1 MSVFH
6 MSNRPWTRR
15 TVLACACMAASSFP
29 LSALSESSTALPD
42 INITASHGAPVT
54 FAGVPETVI
63 TRAEID
69 RLQATSVLSLLEN
82 RAGLNL
88 VNQGG
93 AGKATTASI
102 WGMSPHQTLV
112 LIDGVKIGSLQ
123 FATAYLE
130 NLPVALI
137 DHIDIIKG
145 PRSGQYGAD
154 AMGGVIQIFTRR
166 GKTGVHPSFSIAGGS
181 NKTFDT
187 SANISGGNGP
197 FDYSIGASHQGTGGF
212 NAYTDT
218 TGSPYAVNQPDND
231 GYRNNSANGRID
243 YTGDNG
249 ARIGVHWLGTHAFNN
264 FDGYTNQSLSRQQ
277 TFGIDGAL
285 MKIGNWQLRGSAGRN
300 IDRATYFS
308 DGVYLSEFNGRQDT
322 YSLANDFNIG
332 QSMFTLGADRLNEHV
347 SSDTQY
353 STTNR
358 HNNGL
363 FIQYATQLADVAIQA
378 ALRHDNSS
386 QFGAANT
393 GSIDLSW
400 QINPS
405 FALTGGYG
413 TGFRV
418 PSFADLYYPF
428 IPAYGPS
435 SPSYSGNPNLRP
447 ERSHTSRIGFNWK
460 NSTGLTASLTGFRT
474 RTNNLIIYA
483 VDTATNSGTMENID
497 TGQSLGTEWQLGWHD
512 QDWTLNSSATWIS
525 AVDRQTGV
533 SIPRQPKWSGRLDV
547 DRQFGVWR
555 MGVTVRGQTTTHESI
570 FSQVNHGFATADL
583 RLSYAYDRNWRIE
596 AKLCNVL
603 DKKYQT
609 AYDYNQAGRT
619 VLFTLRYG
627 I

>member
-1 MSVFH
+1 M
-6 MSNRPWTRR
+6 
-15 TVLACACMAASSFP
+15 LACACMAASSFH
-29 LSALSESSTALPD
+29 LSAWAESSTALPD

-63 TRAEID
+63 TRAEIN
-69 RLQATSVLSLLEN
+69 RLQATSVLSLLAN

-93 AGKATTASI
+93 VGQLTTASM
-102 WGMSPHQTLV
+102 WGLSGSQTLV
-112 LIDGVKIGSLQ
+112 LIDGVRMGSLT
-123 FATAYLE
+123 AGAAYLE

-181 NKTFDT
+181 NKTFET

-231 GYRNNSANGRID
+231 GYRNNSVNGRID

-249 ARIGVHWLGTHAFNN
+249 ARIGVHWLGTNAFTDY
-264 FDGYTNQSLSRQQ
+264 DGSSYVGNQQHSRQQ
-277 TFGIDGAL
+277 NFGMDGAL
-285 MKIGNWQLRGSAGRN
+285 MKIGLWQLRASAGRN
-300 IDRATYFS
+300 IDRQTQYY
-308 DGVYLSEFNGRQDT
+308 DGKYVSEYNSRQDSF
-322 YSLANDFNIG
+322 SLANDFSFSQG
-332 QSMFTLGADRLNEHV
+332 LLTLGADRLNDHI
-347 SSDTQY
+347 SS
-353 STTNR
+353 STLYDVTSR

-363 FIQYATQLADVAIQA
+363 FAQYATQIADLSIQT
-378 ALRHDNSS
+378 ALRHDSNS
-386 QFGAANT
+386 QFGTANT

-400 QINPS
+400 QLNPS
-405 FALTGGYG
+405 LALTGGYG
-413 TGFRV
+413 TGFHV
-418 PSFADLYYPF
+418 PSFNFLYYPGGY
-428 IPAYGPS
+428 A
-435 SPSYSGNPNLRP
+435 NPDLQP
-447 ERSHTSRIGFNWK
+447 EHSRTARFGFKWQNDTGWTS
-460 NSTGLTASLTGFRT
+460 SLTTFRT
-474 RTNNLIIYA
+474 RTRDLIA
-483 VDTATNSGTMENID
+483 SSASTNYVPYNINQA
-497 TGQSLGTEWQLGWHD
+497 QSLGTEWQLGWHD
-512 QDWTLNSSATWIS
+512 EDWTLNSSATWIS

-533 SIPRQPKWSGRLDV
+533 SIPRQPKWSGRIDV

>member
-1 MSVFH
+1 MSKFRL
-6 MSNRPWTRR
+6 SQYPWTRR
-15 TVLACACMAASSFP
+15 TALACTCMAASSLP
-29 LSALSESSTALPD
+29 LSAWAESSTALPD
-42 INITASHGAPVT
+42 INITASHGAPVA

-63 TRAEID
+63 TRAEIN
-69 RLQATSVLSLLEN
+69 RLQATSVLSLLAN

-93 AGKATTASI
+93 VGQLTTASM
-102 WGMSPHQTLV
+102 WGLSGSQTLV
-112 LIDGVKIGSLQ
+112 LIDGVRMGSLT
-123 FATAYLE
+123 AGAAYLE

-181 NKTFDT
+181 NKTFET

-231 GYRNNSANGRID
+231 GYRNNSVNGRID

-249 ARIGVHWLGTHAFNN
+249 ARIGVHWLGTNAFTDY
-264 FDGYTNQSLSRQQ
+264 DGSSYVGNQQHSRQQ
-277 TFGIDGAL
+277 NFGMDGAL
-285 MKIGNWQLRGSAGRN
+285 MKIGLWQLRASAGRN
-300 IDRATYFS
+300 IDRQTQYY
-308 DGVYLSEFNGRQDT
+308 DGKYVSEYNSRQDSF
-322 YSLANDFNIG
+322 SLANDFSFSQG
-332 QSMFTLGADRLNEHV
+332 LLTLGADRLNDHI
-347 SSDTQY
+347 SS
-353 STTNR
+353 STLYDVTSR
-358 HNNGL
+358 HNSGL
-363 FIQYATQLADVAIQA
+363 FAQYATQIADLSIQT
-378 ALRHDNSS
+378 ALRHDSNS
-386 QFGAANT
+386 QFGIANT
-393 GSIDLSW
+393 GSVDLSW
-400 QINPS
+400 QLNPS
-405 FALTGGYG
+405 LALTGGYG
-413 TGFRV
+413 TGFHV
-418 PSFADLYYPF
+418 PSFNFLYYPGGY
-428 IPAYGPS
+428 A
-435 SPSYSGNPNLRP
+435 NPDLQP
-447 ERSHTSRIGFNWK
+447 EHSRTARFGFKWQNDTGWTS
-460 NSTGLTASLTGFRT
+460 SLTTFRT
-474 RTNNLIIYA
+474 RTRDLIA
-483 VDTATNSGTMENID
+483 SSASTNYVPYNINQA
-497 TGQSLGTEWQLGWHD
+497 QSLGTEWQLGWHD
-512 QDWTLNSSATWIS
+512 EDWTLNSSATWIS

-533 SIPRQPKWSGRLDV
+533 SIPRQPKWSGRIDV
-547 DRQFGVWR
+547 DHQFGVWR

>member
-69 RLQATSVLSLLEN
+69 RLQATSVLSLLAN

-93 AGKATTASI
+93 AGQLTTASM
-102 WGMSPHQTLV
+102 WGLSGSQTLV
-112 LIDGVKIGSLQ
+112 LIDGVRMGSL
-123 FATAYLE
+123 TAGAPYLE

-181 NKTFDT
+181 NKTFET
-187 SANISGGNGP
+187 SANISGGTGP

-212 NAYTDT
+212 NAYTET

-249 ARIGVHWLGTHAFNN
+249 ARIGVHWLGTNAFTDY
-264 FDGYTNQSLSRQQ
+264 DGSSYVGNQQRSRQQ
-277 TFGIDGAL
+277 NFGLDGAL
-285 MKIGNWQLRGSAGRN
+285 MKIGLWQLRASAGRN
-300 IDRATYFS
+300 IDRQTQYY
-308 DGVYLSEFNGRQDT
+308 DGKYVSEYNSRQDSF
-322 YSLANDFNIG
+322 SLANDFSFSQG
-332 QSMFTLGADRLNEHV
+332 LLTLGADRLNDHI
-347 SSDTQY
+347 SS
-353 STTNR
+353 STLYGVTSR

-363 FIQYATQLADVAIQA
+363 FAQYATQIADLSIQT
-378 ALRHDNSS
+378 ALRHDSNS
-386 QFGAANT
+386 QFGTANT

-400 QINPS
+400 QLNPS
-405 FALTGGYG
+405 LALTGGYG
-413 TGFRV
+413 TGFHV
-418 PSFADLYYPF
+418 PSFNFLYYPGGY
-428 IPAYGPS
+428 A
-435 SPSYSGNPNLRP
+435 NPDLQP
-447 ERSHTSRIGFNWK
+447 EHSRTARLGFNWQ
-460 NSTGLTASLTGFRT
+460 NDTGWTSSLTTFRT
-474 RTNNLIIYA
+474 RTRDLIA
-483 VDTATNSGTMENID
+483 SSASTNYVPYNINQA
-497 TGQSLGTEWQLGWHD
+497 QSLGTEWQLGWHD
-512 QDWTLNSSATWIS
+512 EDWTLNSSATWIS
-525 AVDRQTGV
+525 AVDRQTGI
-533 SIPRQPKWSGRLDV
+533 SIPRQPKWSGRIDV

-555 MGVTVRGQTTTHESI
+555 MGVTVRGQTATHESI

>member
-69 RLQATSVLSLLEN
+69 RLQATSVLSLLAN

-93 AGKATTASI
+93 AGQLTTASM
-102 WGMSPHQTLV
+102 WGLSGSQTLV
-112 LIDGVKIGSLQ
+112 LIDGVRMGSLT
-123 FATAYLE
+123 AGAAYLE

-166 GKTGVHPSFSIAGGS
+166 GKTGVHPSFTIAGGS
-181 NKTFDT
+181 NKTFET

-231 GYRNNSANGRID
+231 GYRNNSVNGRID
-243 YTGDNG
+243 YTGANG
-249 ARIGVHWLGTHAFNN
+249 ARIGVHWLGTNAFTDY
-264 FDGYTNQSLSRQQ
+264 DGSSYVGNQQHSRQQ
-277 TFGIDGAL
+277 NFGLDGAL
-285 MKIGNWQLRGSAGRN
+285 MKIGLWQLRASAGRN
-300 IDRATYFS
+300 IDRQTQYY
-308 DGVYLSEFNGRQDT
+308 DGKYVSEYNSRQDSF
-322 YSLANDFNIG
+322 SLANDFSFSQG
-332 QSMFTLGADRLNEHV
+332 LLTLGADRLNDHI
-347 SSDTQY
+347 SS
-353 STTNR
+353 STLYGVTSR

-363 FIQYATQLADVAIQA
+363 FAQYATQIADLSIQT
-378 ALRHDNSS
+378 ALRHDSNS
-386 QFGAANT
+386 QFGTANT
-393 GSIDLSW
+393 GSVDLSW
-400 QINPS
+400 QLNPS
-405 FALTGGYG
+405 LALTGGYG
-413 TGFRV
+413 TGFHV
-418 PSFADLYYPF
+418 PSFNFLYYPGGY
-428 IPAYGPS
+428 A
-435 SPSYSGNPNLRP
+435 NPDLQP
-447 ERSHTSRIGFNWK
+447 EHSRTARLGFNWQ
-460 NSTGLTASLTGFRT
+460 NDTGWTTSLTTFRT
-474 RTNNLIIYA
+474 RTRDLIA
-483 VDTATNSGTMENID
+483 SSASTNYVPYNINQA
-497 TGQSLGTEWQLGWHD
+497 QSLGTEWQLGWHD
-512 QDWTLNSSATWIS
+512 EDWTLNSSATWIS

-533 SIPRQPKWSGRLDV
+533 SIPRQPKWSGRIDV
-547 DRQFGVWR
+547 DRQFGAWR
-555 MGVTVRGQTTTHESI
+555 MGVTVRGQTATHESI

-583 RLSYAYDRNWRIE
+583 RLSYAYGQNWHIE
-596 AKLCNVL
+596 AKLSNIL